1 MDQQDEFA
9 EFYITCNPPLLPRG
23 VKHII
28 DSVKSA
34 CTNGELYEILYEPD
48 IPWFKCFTMGKDKES
63 VTRIIKDLLLELV
76 NTEVARPDFDAQKDV
91 IDADVLQ
98 ADATMKAPEPRL
110 ASWMLY
116 QSCGTDNYDE
126 FIEYQYP
133 AFMASLP
140 HKAIW
145 RGLENSSGSFENFL
159 SAFRLLIKS
168 ENAPATT
175 ADFALCNDCQITCN
189 MRQNLIYIGSSTSAA
204 ALKKV
209 IGKLETMLNLL
220 SSKVKVVT
228 HSILPEGPEDVRLAY
243 RWLHRIGLHQ
253 ATFAVPCGNLTI
265 ANEYTLLL
273 NAAAIRMERKNTSG
287 RWVPDQT
294 VYPLQ
299 SAPKTN
305 VGQGFK
311 VFKNFHPRPK
321 SRFADIRPMPYGR
334 QPAVKEVS
342 SSAEAQEPKLEA
354 GYMESAVLEQGA
366 ENCHGTPAPELSDGK
381 NLPVDEQPS
390 ILGRQAVTSVV
401 KEEGSAELV
410 QRSRFVETLLLN
422 SHPSQS
428 YRDNLMDWVEG
439 IKDAAPS
446 ESEINDFNQDELLIS
461 FDESSNESL
470 CGSET
475 FNAMEL
481 NPMNDDLRRLHK
493 GTMQLDQFEQS
504 EDLIMLDNEPEAP
517 SANIAPTS
525 DDDPADTCLLSG
537 EIPQIENAF
546 GPVLDKDATAL
557 DESNPLEARE
567 MSVFSDSLVRFG
579 LMEETPR
586 KVYRTMFQKAGRT
599 NSKATKGSAPHQHED
614 DIEHQK
620 KLMREGVE
628 LAGKCRLEEEAP
640 EGAAR
645 RGRIQRRLDVFGP
658 PPEKK
663 SEVKGV
669 PKSREVNQDLVSGP
683 PVEKPS
689 AVKNPS
695 SQADSSKDD
704 AVTLTRIG
712 KPALSQK
719 NISLANVVPTNP
731 TARQLLHSQATESS
745 NVWGGSA
752 PRRRSPGKNSV
763 ATVGERPTAR
773 APAKRGSNPI
783 CEDEFPPLG
792 GGPSS
797 SKKQVRNPVSYSDAA
812 KLSSSRIQQKWQ
824 KAANLPTTNEQ
835 LRSLSTEVF
844 PLTIGAVKKKSKKP
858 KDTIPENHFEY
869 AVPQKSD
876 ILRHSEDCL
885 KAMSQ
890 VLEPSPGHVSLE
902 VTFGRIYIKKLA
914 PSMVKDSASEYSYQS
929 VTEAA
934 NFLNSSK
941 FPPDCVGFSPI
952 LSTMGGDADLLAE
965 IRPPGDLPWR
975 LSEREI
981 WYDFQCKLPDSRD
994 DFFVLEL
1001 NAKTFQYRC
1010 RGPRNELFSMYMHC
1024 PGRAWDMKACGAR
1037 SSALE
1042 GEARFVCFAAFL
1054 FEHTAIHVNNNN
1066 GNVTIEFSENAG
1078 LNTAVK
1084 SITMRQVAKYRHEGK
1099 ADNSLL
1105 SITMKYVLKEGSSPV
1120 MCDRNRI
1127 KIAERRNFATPDGS
1141 ANSALPHQYMEA
1153 SITSACLSHLFEEN
1167 VLLESGDKAAWDVDL
1182 LEAEGVFGDIL
1193 RPAFGMV
1200 THMDSIGAS
1209 NNTRRYVSNS
1219 DSFHEPVV
1227 VPTGKKKMMEFW

>member
-28 DSVKSA
+28 NSVKSA

-48 IPWFKCFTMGKDKES
+48 IPWFKCFTMGKHKES
-63 VTRIIKDLLLELV
+63 VTRIIQDLMLELV
-76 NTEVARPDFDAQKDV
+76 NLEVARPDFDVQKDV
-91 IDADVLQ
+91 VDTDVLQ

-110 ASWMLY
+110 ASWMVY
-116 QSCGTDNYDE
+116 QSHGTDKYDE

-189 MRQNLIYIGSSTSAA
+189 MRQNLVYIGSSTSAA

-209 IGKLETMLNLL
+209 LRKLETMLNLL
-220 SSKVKVVT
+220 STKVKVVT

-265 ANEYTLLL
+265 ANEYALLL
-273 NAAAIRMERKNTSG
+273 NAAAIRMEKKNKVG
-287 RWVPDQT
+287 RWVPDET

-321 SRFADIRPMPYGR
+321 PRFADIRPMPYGP
-334 QPAVKEVS
+334 QPAGKEAS
-342 SSAEAQEPKLEA
+342 SSAEAQEPKPDA
-354 GYMESAVLEQGA
+354 GNMESAMLGQGA
-366 ENCHGTPAPELSDGK
+366 EDCHGAPGPELSGGE
-381 NLPVDEQPS
+381 NLPLDEKPP
-390 ILGRQAVTSVV
+390 ILGRQTHTSAV
-401 KEEGSAELV
+401 KEEDSAELV

-422 SHPSQS
+422 SPPPQS
-428 YRDNLMDWVEG
+428 YRDNLIDWVEG
-439 IKDAAPS
+439 VEDVAPS
-446 ESEINDFNQDELLIS
+446 ESEINDFKQDELLIS
-461 FDESSNESL
+461 FDASSNESL
-470 CGSET
+470 GGIEA
-475 FNAMEL
+475 FNAMEPS
-481 NPMNDDLRRLHK
+481 PMNDELRSLHE
-493 GTMQLDQFEQS
+493 GIMQLDQFEQS
-504 EDLIMLDNEPEAP
+504 DDLILLDNEPEAP
-517 SANIAPTS
+517 RANIVRKS
-525 DDDPADTCLLSG
+525 DNDLADMCLLSG

-546 GPVLDKDATAL
+546 CPVLDKDATAL
-557 DESNPLEARE
+557 DESNPLEAWK
-567 MSVFSDSLVRFG
+567 MNAFSDGLVRFG
-579 LMEETPR
+579 LIEETPR
-586 KVYRTMFQKAGRT
+586 KVYRTMNQQAGRA
-599 NSKATKGSAPHQHED
+599 NSKATKGSAPHQLEEAACRER
-614 DIEHQK
+614 IQK
-620 KLMREGVE
+620 KLDA
-628 LAGKCRLEEEAP
+628 L
-640 EGAAR
+640 
-645 RGRIQRRLDVFGP
+645 GP
-658 PPEKK
+658 PTEQK
-663 SEVKGV
+663 SEVKDV
-669 PKSREVNQDLVSGP
+669 PKTREVSQDSVSGP
-683 PVEKPS
+683 PAEKPS
-689 AVKNPS
+689 AVKNPP

-704 AVTLTRIG
+704 IFTITRIE

-719 NISLANVVPTNP
+719 NISLANVVLPGP
-731 TARQLLHSQATESS
+731 AARRLLHSQVTESS
-745 NVWGGSA
+745 NVCGSSA
-752 PRRRSPGKNSV
+752 PRRRSPGKSSV
-763 ATVGERPTAR
+763 ATVGERPTVR
-773 APAKRGSNPI
+773 APAKRGPNPV

-797 SKKQVRNPVSYSDAA
+797 SKKQVRNLVSYSDAA
-812 KLSSSRIQQKWQ
+812 KLSSSRPPQKWQ
-824 KAANLPTTNEQ
+824 TVANLQTTNEQ
-835 LRSLSTEVF
+835 VRPLSTEVF
-844 PLTIGAVKKKSKKP
+844 PLTSGVGKRKSKEP
-858 KDTIPENHFEY
+858 KDTIPENHFDY

-876 ILRHSEDCL
+876 ILRRSEDCL

-902 VTFGRIYIKKLA
+902 VIFGRIYIKKLA

-934 NFLNSSK
+934 NFLNGSK

-952 LSTMGGDADLLAE
+952 LSTMGGDADLLAN
-965 IRPPGDLPWR
+965 ITPPGDLPWR

-994 DFFVLEL
+994 ESFVLEL

-1010 RGPRNELFSMYMHC
+1010 RGPRKELFSMYMHC
-1024 PGRAWDMKACGAR
+1024 PGRAWDMKARGAR
-1037 SSALE
+1037 SSALG
-1042 GEARFVCFAAFL
+1042 GEARFVCFAASL
-1054 FEHTAIHVNNNN
+1054 FEHMAIHVNDNN
-1066 GNVTIEFSENAG
+1066 GDVTIEFSENAG

-1084 SITMRQVAKYRHEGK
+1084 SITMRQVAEYRHQGK

-1105 SITMKYVLKEGSSPV
+1105 SITMKYILKEGISPV

-1127 KIAERRNFATPDGS
+1127 KIADRRNFTTPDGS

-1153 SITSACLSHLFEEN
+1153 SITSARLSSLFEEN
-1167 VLLESGDKAAWDVDL
+1167 VQLESGNKAAWDMDL
-1182 LEAEGVFGDIL
+1182 LDGEGVFGDIL

-1209 NNTRRYVSNS
+1209 NNTRRYVSNT
-1219 DSFHEPVV
+1219 DAFHEPVV
-1227 VPTGKKKMMEFW
+1227 VSTGKKKMMEFW